1 MSVQSSLAEIERC
14 LAIAKHHDEK
24 LAKGVKSAAPK
35 LRAALLDISKLV
47 GESRKV
53 ALASG
58 KAIAVKKRV
67 PKAAVAPEAASS
79 GLDDAPNA

>member
-14 LAIAKHHDEK
+14 LAIAKQHDDR

-53 ALASG
+53 ALEAG
-58 KAIAVKKRV
+58 KQIPVKKRV
-67 PKAAVAPEAASS
+67 PKAAAAVAEAPEE
-79 GLDDAPNA
+79 APKA